1 MRDGREGREGKR
13 RERERER
20 GRGKEQSVIH
30 GNGGRL
36 EKREK

>member
-1 MRDGREGREGKR
+1 MRDGREGREKKG
-13 RERERER
+13 ERER

>member
-13 RERERER
+13 RERER